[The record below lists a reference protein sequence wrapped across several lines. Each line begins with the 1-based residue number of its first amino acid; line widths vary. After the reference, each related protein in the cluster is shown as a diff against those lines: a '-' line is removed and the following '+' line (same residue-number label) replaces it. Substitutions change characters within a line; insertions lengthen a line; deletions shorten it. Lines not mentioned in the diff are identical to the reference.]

1 MKDSSALKKLQSIE
15 LEILL
20 TVSDFCK
27 THGISWFM
35 DAGTLLGAAR
45 HSGFIPWDDDIDIGM
60 LRQDYDRFVDLA
72 QHGLPDGYELQ
83 TFENNEVFAGHFAKV
98 CKTGTEFRTKE
109 TAEAGNRQGI
119 FIDIFPY
126 DTLAE
131 DATVRSR
138 QQKRSCLWQSLSYLY
153 HAKTI
158 TVPHKGVLGAV
169 ERFGCRVC
177 HVLVRTFFTRA
188 RIAQGSERARYAS
201 VPQSSECKILAW
213 APMGPCPVDGLIRT
227 SSVSFCGHNLSA
239 PLDYEAH
246 LSNMYG
252 DWRTLPAPEDRRTHL
267 PQLIDFGDGTLWCEE
282 DRHGA

>member
-1 MKDSSALKKLQSIE
+1 
-15 LEILL
+15 
-20 TVSDFCK
+20 
-27 THGISWFM
+27 M

-227 SSVSFCGHNLSA
+227 SSVSFCGHNLPA